1 MINKKLIIIGGI
13 LIGGLLIFKNK
24 KEDQYIE
31 VEVTDEEEIK
41 DIIGNKDIELDTL
54 NDIKADI
61 SDLEISKK
69 DIRHI

>member
-41 DIIGNKDIELDTL
+41 DIIGNKDVELDTL
-54 NDIKADI
+54 KSDI
-61 SDLEISKK
+61 SDLEISKEY
-69 DIRHI
+69 IRHI

>member
-41 DIIGNKDIELDTL
+41 DVELDTL
-54 NDIKADI
+54 KSDI
-61 SDLEISKK
+61 SDLEISKE

>member
-54 NDIKADI
+54 NNIKADI
-61 SDLEISKK
+61 SELEISKE

>member
-41 DIIGNKDIELDTL
+41 DIIGNKDVE
-54 NDIKADI
+54 
-61 SDLEISKK
+61 LEISKE

>member
-41 DIIGNKDIELDTL
+41 DVELDTL
-54 NDIKADI
+54 NNIKADI

>member
-31 VEVTDEEEIK
+31 VEVTDK
-41 DIIGNKDIELDTL
+41 D
-54 NDIKADI
+54 
-61 SDLEISKK
+61 K